1 MSKRTGRLKGRKR
14 RVRIQR
20 VLLIGALLLGILG
33 LIVSFPLLG
42 HIKELRAALDR
53 YDVTALEKELA
64 WIDEEAAWLKKIPM
78 IRDGEFWLQLNQGDY
93 ANLASQLALYPDDKH
108 RFWLFQL
115 HLRTE
120 QESKAQQVSDGLQ
133 SSSLRSLAEGLL
145 LARQGEDQKAS
156 DRVQAA
162 TDSDLSREEQVL
174 KNIILARLE
183 MSLGNQDKAL
193 EAWNRAKAL
202 SPHHPLIIE
211 TEYDLALASGQWGK
225 AKELGRQI
233 EEMPGFSSQPD
244 YLIKKALLALT
255 VGERQIWQQ
264 TIEELSTMTNG
275 KAYQDYLLGNELYDS
290 GQFKEAAK
298 HFQSALGG
306 DLTNPIKADTEKA
319 WAQANERVQAEAAL
333 NQARKQP

>member
-1 MSKRTGRLKGRKR
+1 MSKRKVRSKGRKR

-33 LIVSFPLLG
+33 LIGSFPFLG

-53 YDVTALEKELA
+53 YDVTSLEKELA
-64 WIDEEAAWLKKIPM
+64 WIDEKAAWIKKLPI
-78 IRDGEFWLQLNQGDY
+78 IRDGEFWLQLNQGENT
-93 ANLASQLALYPDDKH
+93 NLASQLALYPDDKH

-120 QESKAQQVSDGLQ
+120 EESKALLDSEGLQ
-133 SSSLRSLAEGLL
+133 SFSLRSLAEGLL
-145 LARQGEDQKAS
+145 LARQGEYLKAR

-162 TDSDLSREEQVL
+162 TDSELSREDQVL
-174 KNIILARLE
+174 KNIILTRLE
-183 MSLGNQDKAL
+183 MSLSNQDKAL
-193 EAWNRAKAL
+193 EAWNRAKEL

-211 TEYDLALASGQWGK
+211 TEYDLALASEQWEK
-225 AKELGRQI
+225 AKELGRQLEGI
-233 EEMPGFSSQPD
+233 PGFSNNPD

-255 VGERQIWQQ
+255 IGERQMWQQ
-264 TIEELSTMTNG
+264 TLEELSAISNG

-298 HFQSALGG
+298 HFQSAVDGN
-306 DLTNPIKADTEKA
+306 LTKQFKADAEKA
-319 WAQANERVQAEAAL
+319 LAQASERVQAETAL
-333 NQARKQP
+333 NQTKKQS